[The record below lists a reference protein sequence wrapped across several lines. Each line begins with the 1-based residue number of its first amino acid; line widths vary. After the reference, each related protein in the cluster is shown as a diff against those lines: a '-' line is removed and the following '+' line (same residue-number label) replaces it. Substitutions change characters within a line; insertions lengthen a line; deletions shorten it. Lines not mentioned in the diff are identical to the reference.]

1 MRNTENLKGIFSV
14 ISVVVMSGLLQGC
27 PSNHE
32 DPDKDKKINACFGGQ
47 EQLLARIEA
56 EKAKVPHHINGM
68 TRNPEEIKEEEQ
80 ERFDDMW
87 GDCAT
92 DLENKGHPEY
102 AY

>member
-56 EKAKVPHHINGM
+56 EKAKVPTHINGM
-68 TRNPEEIKEEEQ
+68 TRPPEDIEEDEQ
-80 ERFDDMW
+80 KMVDEMW
-87 GDCAT
+87 VDCS
-92 DLENKGHPEY
+92 EKHPQY
-102 AY
+102 GR